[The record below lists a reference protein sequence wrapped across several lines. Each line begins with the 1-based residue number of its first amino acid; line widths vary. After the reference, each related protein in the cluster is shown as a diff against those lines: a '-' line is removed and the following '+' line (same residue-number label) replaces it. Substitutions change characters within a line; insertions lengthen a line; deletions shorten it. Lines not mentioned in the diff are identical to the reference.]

1 MKRPLVNFAQ
11 MDREK
16 GKKQLAALSKEQL
29 LHDCGAITDEGI
41 TYAALIL
48 FGKNSSIIRY
58 LPQAEII
65 LSTALPRL
73 RGLLIREK
81 SLRPDF
87 LHAMIKSGNS
97 SIYAMTNNITRK
109 DFLYLI
115 LQHSMNES

>member
-1 MKRPLVNFAQ
+1 

-65 LSTALPRL
+65 LSTALPSL

-81 SLRPDF
+81 SLR
-87 LHAMIKSGNS
+87 
-97 SIYAMTNNITRK
+97 RRV
-109 DFLYLI
+109 
-115 LQHSMNES
+115 